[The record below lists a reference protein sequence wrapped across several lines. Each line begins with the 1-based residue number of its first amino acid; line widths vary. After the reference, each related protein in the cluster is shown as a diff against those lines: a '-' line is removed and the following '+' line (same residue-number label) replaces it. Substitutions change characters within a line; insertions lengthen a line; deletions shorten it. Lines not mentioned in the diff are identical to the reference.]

1 MKIIDKARKAW
12 PFHQEAAP
20 SKTLGRAIV
29 KQTTRPAGY
38 VNRQITPELM
48 AENRG
53 AAPVQSAL
61 TMLNR
66 LCFLG
71 FDFVLKP
78 MDDDEGE
85 AVQKKIDEAKTE
97 IKRNDARI
105 GRVGKQKN
113 VGTLGL
119 CRGAFLEGCTF
130 RQSVVEYATK
140 FEEGW
145 IQFSDVQLLPG
156 TSFSTAPPTLAGNE
170 RYVSDK
176 ILPGIVFDSGDDLTR
191 FFQGHGMGR
200 YEEIGPENVLYLED
214 ASIPDD
220 TSMMRAVTPTIE
232 AWKEVRRIA
241 MLTEGRVGVPNEI
254 AQLDAKDLVALTGAG
269 VEVNISDL
277 RDYAEDLVVNQGF
290 DSAKVSPAGLRLQY
304 PNIPIPLDPW
314 EADQYLKVEI
324 LNFFFG
330 KDITEQLSQAI
341 SISASPA
348 KALLDARIASERE
361 LWGRPFEAL
370 WNLWLELNGFEFTC
384 ELAWWD
390 WTPDDQEAE
399 AKAARDDL
407 IAGIITINEAREKRG
422 YAPLGVVEGPD
433 GEEIAE
439 RDLLYAEIKARKG
452 GQSSDLPGPEE

>member
-20 SKTLGRAIV
+20 SKTLGRAVI
-29 KQTTRPAGY
+29 KQTTKPAGH

-66 LCFLG
+66 LCFPG

-78 MDDDEGE
+78 MDDDEGK

-156 TSFSTAPPTLAGNE
+156 TSFSTAPPALAGNE
-170 RYVSDK
+170 RYISDK